1 MYESRMSP
9 GFRIFA
15 IITSEILMAKILIIE
30 DDLTFSQILEGF
42 LTKHGHEPVA
52 VNDVKKSL
60 KLTAEQ
66 NFDLFLIDYR
76 LPDGTGLD
84 VLSHLRG
91 LGMTQPVIIMT
102 SFNDVRTA
110 VKSIQLGAFDYITK
124 PVNPDELLM
133 IINNALG
140 KKEKPATS
148 NSIEHA
154 DAIKGK
160 STIAD
165 KLYEHIN
172 LVAPTDMSVIIQ
184 GETGTGKEYAA
195 RALHMHSK
203 RKDKPFIAIDC
214 GALSKELAASE
225 LFGHAKGAF
234 TGALNDKKGQFE
246 AANGGTLFLDEVGN
260 LSYEVQVKMLRALQ
274 ERTIQPLGSTKN
286 IKVDVRIITAT
297 NDDLKNSV
305 SNGDFR
311 EDLYHRLNEF
321 KIQLPPLRERGKDV
335 ELFINHFIKL
345 SNEELN
351 RNVQHLSPATKDL
364 LLQYDWPGNL
374 RELKNVIKRMVLL
387 TPNET
392 AEIESLPEE
401 MIISINQVPKHQ
413 GSDLKAINEVNEKM
427 LIMETLVKVKYNKSK
442 AAKLLNIDRKTLYS
456 KMERYEIE

>member
-1 MYESRMSP
+1 
-9 GFRIFA
+9 
-15 IITSEILMAKILIIE
+15 MAKILIIE

-42 LTKHGHEPVA
+42 LTKHGHEPTA
-52 VNDVKKSL
+52 VNEVKKSL
-60 KLTAEQ
+60 KLSAEQ
-66 NFDLFLIDYR
+66 NFDLFLVDYR

-84 VLSHLRG
+84 VLSHIRG
-91 LGMTQPVIIMT
+91 MGMTQPVIIMT

-140 KKEKPATS
+140 KKEKPATG

-160 STIAD
+160 SSIAD

-203 RKDKPFIAIDC
+203 RKDKPFVAIDC

-246 AANGGTLFLDEVGN
+246 VANGGTLFLDEVGN

-321 KIQLPPLRERGKDV
+321 KIQLPPLRDRGKDV

-351 RNVQHLSPATKDL
+351 RNVQHLSPAAKDL

-387 TPNET
+387 TPTET
-392 AEIESLPEE
+392 AEIDSLPEE
-401 MIISINQVPKHQ
+401 MIIAINQVPKPN

-427 LIMETLVKVKYNKSK
+427 LIIETLIKVKYNKSK

>member
-1 MYESRMSP
+1 
-9 GFRIFA
+9 
-15 IITSEILMAKILIIE
+15 MAKILIIE
-30 DDLTFSQILEGF
+30 DDSTFSQVLEGF
-42 LTKHGHEPVA
+42 LTKHGYEPYV
-52 VNDVKKSL
+52 VNDVKKAF
-60 KLTAEQ
+60 KITDQQ
-66 NFDLFLIDYR
+66 NFDLLLIDYR

-84 VLSHLRG
+84 VLSHVLEKG
-91 LGMTQPVIIMT
+91 APQPAIIMT

-133 IINNALG
+133 LIKNALG
-140 KKEKPATS
+140 KKANTKS
-148 NSIEHA
+148 DKSVEHA
-154 DAIKGK
+154 DAMKGK

-184 GETGTGKEYAA
+184 GESGTGKEYAA
-195 RALHMHSK
+195 RALHTQSK
-203 RKDKPFIAIDC
+203 RSNKPFVAIDC
-214 GALSKELAASE
+214 GALSKDLAASE

-234 TGALNDKKGQFE
+234 TGALTDKKGQFE
-246 AANGGTLFLDEVGN
+246 AAEGGTLFLDEVGN

-274 ERTIQPLGSTKN
+274 ERTIQPLGSTKS

-297 NDDLKNSV
+297 NDDLKTSV
-305 SNGDFR
+305 ANGSFR

-321 KIQLPPLRERGKDV
+321 KIQLPALRDRDKDI
-335 ELFINHFIKL
+335 ELFIAHFIKL
-345 SNEELN
+345 SNQELD
-351 RNVQHLSPATKDL
+351 RNVQNISAEAKAL

-392 AEIESLPEE
+392 AELESLPEE
-401 MIISINQVPKHQ
+401 MTIAINQAPRTN
-413 GSDLKAINEVNEKM
+413 STDLKAINELNEKAM
-427 LIMETLVKVKYNKSK
+427 IIETLIKVKYNKSK

-456 KMERYEIE
+456 KMERYDIE

>member
-1 MYESRMSP
+1 
-9 GFRIFA
+9 
-15 IITSEILMAKILIIE
+15 MAKLLIIE

-42 LTKHGHEPVA
+42 LIKHGHEVQ
-52 VNDVKKSL
+52 VTHEVKKSL
-60 KLTAEQ
+60 LLLDQ
-66 NFDLFLIDYR
+66 QIFDLLLIDYR

-84 VLSHLRG
+84 ILSHLREKG
-91 LGMTQPVIIMT
+91 LHQPVIIMT

-110 VKSIQLGAFDYITK
+110 VRSIQLGAFDYITK

-133 IINNALG
+133 IISNALG
-140 KKEKPATS
+140 KKEQNIPQK
-148 NSIEHA
+148 SIEHA

-160 STIAD
+160 SAIAD

-184 GETGTGKEYAA
+184 GESGTGKEYAA
-195 RALHMHSK
+195 RTLHTQSK
-203 RKDKPFIAIDC
+203 RNDKPFTAVDC

-234 TGALNDKKGQFE
+234 TGAVNDKKGQFE
-246 AANGGTLFLDEVGN
+246 VANGGTLFLDEVGN
-260 LSYEVQVKMLRALQ
+260 LSYEVQVKLLRALQ
-274 ERTIQPLGSTKN
+274 ERTIQPIGSIKT

-297 NDDLKNSV
+297 NDDLKASV
-305 SNGDFR
+305 TNGTFR

-321 KIQLPPLRERGKDV
+321 KIQLPALRDRGKDL
-335 ELFINHFIKL
+335 ELFISHFIRL
-345 SNEELN
+345 SNAELQ
-351 RNVQHLSPATKDL
+351 RNVLGMSQQAKEL

-387 TPNET
+387 TPGET
-392 AEIESLPEE
+392 AEVDSLPEE
-401 MIISINQVPKHQ
+401 MIIAIKQSPRPS
-413 GSDLKAINEVNEKM
+413 GSDLKAINEVTEKAII
-427 LIMETLVKVKYNKSK
+427 LETLVKVKYNKSK